1 MSWVAQPMGV
11 RNEVDLLG
19 LGGGLGLHIFWLSCL
34 VVVAFPAPQ
43 ATCARL
49 ADHAFSLDSY
59 GRAQ

>member
-1 MSWVAQPMGV
+1 MGV

-43 ATCARL
+43 ATCPRF
-49 ADHAFSLDSY
+49 ADHALSLDSY